1 MIFERNN
8 SIWSLMK
15 IPFKYSP
22 LLAVIT
28 AIQGIVEAIIPAINV
43 IAVAEFVN
51 TAANIFAGKADK
63 SAIYLPLAYIVIL
76 LAFRLLFS
84 SVMGYFTRK
93 MHIRLNKRI
102 NLECIEKQASLTF
115 EYIDNSESFMLIQR
129 VFGDITKNINTIYND
144 VLNAVNLAVRFVSI
158 MIIFVANGLWWIGGF
173 INLFSAFAIISFM
186 TYCVLYGKINTGLY
200 IALVTSLILLID
212 QVIESAMAWANNLAQ
227 EKEFLKDLNTVC
239 NFKSNN
245 DVLCRLAANPI
256 PIETIEF
263 RNVTFKY
270 PGTERTV
277 LNNISFKIERGKHYG
292 FVGRN
297 GAGKSTIVKLLRG
310 LYDNYS
316 GGILINGKSLREY
329 SCSDIKTMMGIIYQ
343 DYAKYELTLKENI
356 AIGDVNTMSREDNTE
371 RIKEK

>member
-1 MIFERNN
+1 
-8 SIWSLMK
+8 
-15 IPFKYSP
+15 
-22 LLAVIT
+22 
-28 AIQGIVEAIIPAINV
+28 
-43 IAVAEFVN
+43 
-51 TAANIFAGKADK
+51 
-63 SAIYLPLAYIVIL
+63 
-76 LAFRLLFS
+76 
-84 SVMGYFTRK
+84 
-93 MHIRLNKRI
+93 
-102 NLECIEKQASLTF
+102 
-115 EYIDNSESFMLIQR
+115 
-129 VFGDITKNINTIYND
+129 
-144 VLNAVNLAVRFVSI
+144 
-158 MIIFVANGLWWIGGF
+158 
-173 INLFSAFAIISFM
+173 
-186 TYCVLYGKINTGLY
+186 
-200 IALVTSLILLID
+200 
-212 QVIESAMAWANNLAQ
+212 MAWANNLAQ

-277 LNNISFKIERGKHYG
+277 LNNISFKIEWGKHYG